1 MITPRKAIIMGC
13 GSSGGVPS
21 LGIKGPYWGGCDPSN
36 PRNFRTRA
44 SLYVEYENGVRFVV
58 DTGADFRHHYLKHQ
72 LTDLSAVL
80 YTHDHADHTHG
91 IDELRSL
98 YFARGSKIIPI
109 YASKQTLDS
118 LCQRFSYLFRPSFPI
133 YPTVLEPKE
142 IRQGSVVISGVDLR
156 AIEQGHGPD
165 QKSIGYRF
173 GSIAYSTDFNYLS
186 DEAIEA
192 YADLDVWVVD
202 CLSYEPKKTHNHLDL
217 TLQWIEK
224 VRPKRAI
231 LTHMNGSLD
240 YETLKSSLP
249 SHIEPAYDG
258 LRIDL

>member
-1 MITPRKAIIMGC
+1 LITPRKAIIMGC

-21 LGIKGPYWGGCDPSN
+21 LGVKGPYWGACDPSN
-36 PRNFRTRA
+36 PKNFRTRA
-44 SLYVEYENGVRFVV
+44 SFYVEYENGVRFVV

-72 LTDLSAVL
+72 LADLSAVL

-91 IDELRSL
+91 IDDLRSL
-98 YFARGSKIIPI
+98 FFARNSKIIPI
-109 YASKQTLDS
+109 YAGKETLDS
-118 LCQRFSYLFRPSFPI
+118 LGQRFSYLFSPNFAI
-133 YPTVLEPKE
+133 YPTVLDPKE
-142 IRQGSVVISGVDLR
+142 IRQGVVEISGIELR
-156 AIEQGHGPD
+156 AIEQGHGRD
-165 QKSIGYRF
+165 QTSFGYRF
-173 GSIAYSTDFNYLS
+173 GQIAYSTDFNHLS

-192 YADLDVWVVD
+192 YADLDVWVID
-202 CLSYEPKKTHNHLDL
+202 CLSYELKKTHNHLDL

-249 SHIEPAYDG
+249 PHIAPAYDG
-258 LRIDL
+258 LTIHL